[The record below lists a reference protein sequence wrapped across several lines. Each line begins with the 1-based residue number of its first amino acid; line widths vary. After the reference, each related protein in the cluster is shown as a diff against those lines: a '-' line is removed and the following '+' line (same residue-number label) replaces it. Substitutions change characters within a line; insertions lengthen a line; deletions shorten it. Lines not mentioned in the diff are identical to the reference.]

1 MTLELVAPDGEGE
14 DADRISAV
22 LAEQGEAWRACAFA
36 RPISR
41 RCIVAWIG

>member
-22 LAEQGEAWRACAFA
+22 LAEQGEGLASLCFRT
-36 RPISR
+36 
-41 RCIVAWIG
+41 V